1 MANLGNYKFR
11 DPSISDY
18 FRFEKEIAYVQQI
31 TKSDIHIII
40 QKTIM
45 PSPAAQTN
53 VESGRT
59 NEFDGTTT
67 PIIVYVI
74 SADVKDNGTTPGVGV
89 RSVSVFGIGEND
101 DYIEDTILTNGTA
114 QVAGTVKFKR
124 LINAKAATVGTEK
137 DAAGAIRI
145 TNTGQ
150 TETYLTI
157 PIATIASIGTRL
169 YLGDGWEGMVL
180 RVCASVIQTEDI
192 NKTLLTDGANW
203 VQVFD
208 GGTTTSLLSDQLNM
222 QSIIPIETG
231 VCPCCSIH
239 EGSEDAYWVIKHQ
252 SIDTDITAIE
262 IRYEQIFVV
271 WRD

>member
-1 MANLGNYKFR
+1 MANLGTYKFR
-11 DPSISDY
+11 EPSKSDY
-18 FRFEKEIAYVQQI
+18 ARFEKEIAYIQQI
-31 TKSDIHIII
+31 TKSDLHIII

-45 PSPAAQTN
+45 PSPAAQAN
-53 VESGRT
+53 VENGRS

-89 RSVSVFGIGEND
+89 RSVSVFGVDEHD
-101 DYIEDTILTNGTA
+101 DYIEDTILTNGTT

-124 LINAKAATVGTEK
+124 LINAKAATVGTDK

-157 PIATIASIGTRL
+157 AIATIASVGTRM
-169 YLGDGWEGMVL
+169 YLADGWEGMPL
-180 RVCASVIQTEDI
+180 DVCAAVIQTEDA

-203 VQVFD
+203 DQVWD
-208 GGTTTSLLSDQLNM
+208 GGTTMSLLSDQLDM
-222 QSIIPIETG
+222 QSIVATESG
-231 VCPCCSIH
+231 KCFCCDVKT
-239 EGSEDAYWVIKHQ
+239 GSEDAYWVIKHQ
-252 SIDTDITAIE
+252 SIDTDITDIE
-262 IRYEQIFVV
+262 IRYLQIFAV